1 MSDINPLGASTYY
14 GGLQNATSQAAKEAN
29 KEKTRSTQSTR
40 KTSFSE
46 ILKNRSKTDA
56 QIKAEAAGYPPEIAS
71 MSIEDAAVFLKDAV
85 DKAGND
91 LSESASTEN
100 ILKFRDSVRLLIKFV
115 VESNYVEH
123 KKSFPGRFSAPLQNF
138 SKFNQKRR
146 PKDPRVII
154 ETINQ
159 KLDGMVRDTLTLQA
173 GNLKILEKADEIKG
187 LIVDLMQ
194 A

>member
-14 GGLQNATSQAAKEAN
+14 GGLQNATSQAAREAK
-29 KEKTRSTQSTR
+29 KEKSQATGRI
-40 KTSFSE
+40 KFSE
-46 ILKNRSKTDA
+46 ILKSSSKSEA
-56 QIKAEAAGYPPEIAS
+56 QLQAEAAGYPPEIAS

-85 DKAGND
+85 DKAGNA
-91 LSESASTEN
+91 LSESATSEN
-100 ILKFRDSVRLLIKFV
+100 IMKFRDAVRLLVKYV

-123 KKSFPGRFSAPLQNF
+123 KKTLRGFSNPQQIF
-138 SKFNQKRR
+138 SKYNQKKR

-154 ETINQ
+154 QTINQ
-159 KLDGMVRDTLTLQA
+159 KLDAMVRDTLTMQA
-173 GNLKILEKADEIKG
+173 GNLKILERADEIKG